1 LGWWASKTVFLEQYK
16 AISFVRFLVGTF
28 IPEKERS
35 IKVET
40 KVTTKASLLAV
51 MLTNLLD

>member
-1 LGWWASKTVFLEQYK
+1 VQ
-16 AISFVRFLVGTF
+16 FLVGTC